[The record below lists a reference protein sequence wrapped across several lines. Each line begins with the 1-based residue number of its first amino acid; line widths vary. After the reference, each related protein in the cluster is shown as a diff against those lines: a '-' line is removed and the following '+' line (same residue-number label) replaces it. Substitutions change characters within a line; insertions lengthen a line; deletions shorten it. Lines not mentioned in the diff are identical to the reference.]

1 MIFGSQ
7 KQQCHESY
15 KISLHDDEI
24 SAVQKNLSTET
35 LRKCQLFPSLI
46 QQEGNKIGKEDERVI
61 KMAVVKEKKFYY
73 VVRNHSASLL
83 QIYNTN
89 MNCEEAL
96 MLQHVTTLV
105 SLLHQCAHVDFN
117 VDSNKTGTLN
127 VEGRESAGLLTG
139 LAFRFVSSLIS
150 ELVSDFVAGLYSVTR
165 TKVGSCNMYETKA
178 YEEGR
183 NMGL

>member
-7 KQQCHESY
+7 KQWCHERY

-105 SLLHQCAHVDFN
+105 SLLH
-117 VDSNKTGTLN
+117 
-127 VEGRESAGLLTG
+127 
-139 LAFRFVSSLIS
+139 
-150 ELVSDFVAGLYSVTR
+150 
-165 TKVGSCNMYETKA
+165 
-178 YEEGR
+178 
-183 NMGL
+183 